1 MQDIFWLVNLRIAEQ
16 SYKKLQRFEIA
27 DSKGEIRMATSFWT
41 SKSVNGWQV
50 KREGATRPSS
60 VHNSQSGAWNEARR
74 LARGAGGDAYLKGS
88 DGRIRA
94 QNSYKEDAPR
104 KKA

>member
-1 MQDIFWLVNLRIAEQ
+1 
-16 SYKKLQRFEIA
+16 
-27 DSKGEIRMATSFWT
+27 MAISFWT
-41 SKSVNGWQV
+41 SKSGSSWQV
-50 KREGATRPSS
+50 KKAGATQPAS

-74 LARGAGGDAYLKGS
+74 LARGAGGDAYLKGT